1 MIRLDDLRE
10 RNYQN
15 IIKEYLINE
24 NGYIEGFNKNYNK
37 THALDT
43 KMLFEFLYDTQ
54 SVQMNKLKETY
65 KNKLEEKIIER
76 LNKEISDYGIL
87 EVLKKGFKDRGQTLY
102 LMFRKPA
109 TTYNKEALELYN
121 KNKFSVT
128 EELVY
133 NEQDFE
139 SDGKKKKGRV
149 DLVLFL
155 NGIPIITFELK
166 NNLSGQSV
174 KNAKTQYMN
183 DRNPKEKLFT
193 FNERCIVHF
202 AMDTEEIYMTTKLNK
217 QNTFFLPFNKG
228 NNGGKGNPDAGD
240 KIRVHYMWED
250 ILTKDTLLYL
260 IDKFVYLQIKEEKD
274 ENGKKKK
281 PKKNIIFPRYHQ
293 IDVVRNLLQD
303 VYVNKTNSNY
313 LIQHSA
319 GSGKTNSIAWLSHRL
334 MSIHDECNNNIF
346 DVVIVMT
353 DRKVVDKQLRDAV
366 LGLDHKN
373 GTISIMDKDSDQLAD
388 ALTDGTKILVTT
400 IQKFRYIL
408 DKIEAIK
415 NKNFAIIIDE
425 AHSSTSGKNMEA
437 VTKALT
443 SDEALEAE
451 NEDKLD
457 DLIVDEIK
465 RNGKQANIS
474 MFAFT
479 ATPKPSTLD
488 MFGHPVPGT
497 DRKEPFHLYSM
508 RQAIEEGFILDVL
521 RNYVT
526 YKTYFEVRQ
535 LVENDVN
542 VPKAKTKRKIAKSK
556 DLHPTNI
563 SQKVAIIIEHFK
575 DNVMHK
581 IGGRAKAMVITSSRE
596 SAVKYKLAFEKYV
609 KENGYE
615 NINALVAFSGKV
627 NLDEFDED
635 ITEEKMNGF
644 KEEELPDRFAGDDYQ
659 VLLVA
664 DKYQTGFDQP
674 LLHTMY
680 IDKKLRGVKAVQT
693 LSRLN
698 RTCAG
703 KDDTFILDFKNDL
716 EDIKKA
722 FSTFYECT
730 ELVETL
736 DPNLVYDLERKIE
749 NYNII
754 NRDEVDKFIKKAY
767 KDKKTSKDRQQ
778 QISYVSKALER
789 VNRYNNEDILEIRA
803 ALRKFTN
810 FYSLMIQIADF
821 EDVELHKL
829 YIFSKFLVK
838 AIEVESED
846 EIDISDKVSL
856 ENFRQIKVGEEKQT
870 TLESAGEV
878 KHNSSI
884 TVGGVQDEF
893 DALSKVIKEINELFN
908 FEFGETEILA
918 AMQIEE
924 LLKQNEDLLRRAQ
937 NNDFD
942 KFKYPFNDAFK
953 NSIIDGLE
961 KNQSF
966 FETLLT
972 NEKLSG
978 LLMEFMAFRVYSEL
992 RKSANATV

>member
-1 MIRLDDLRE
+1 M
-10 RNYQN
+10 Y
-15 IIKEYLINE
+15 
-24 NGYIEGFNKNYNK
+24 
-37 THALDT
+37 
-43 KMLFEFLYDTQ
+43 
-54 SVQMNKLKETY
+54 
-65 KNKLEEKIIER
+65 
-76 LNKEISDYGIL
+76 
-87 EVLKKGFKDRGQTLY
+87 
-102 LMFRKPA
+102 RKPEI
-109 TTYNKEALELYN
+109 TYNKEALELYN
-121 KNKFSVT
+121 KNRFSVT

-133 NEQDFE
+133 NEKDHE
-139 SDGKKKKGRV
+139 ADSKKKKGRV

-166 NNLSGQSV
+166 NNLSGQCV
-174 KNAKTQYMN
+174 KNAKIQYMN

-202 AMDTEEIYMTTKLNK
+202 AMDTEEVYMTTKLNK

-228 NNGGKGNPDAGD
+228 NNGGKGNPAVGD
-240 KIRVHYMWED
+240 KIRVYYMWED

-260 IDKFVYLQIKEEKD
+260 IDKFVYLQIKEEKNYKD
-274 ENGKKKK
+274 KKKK
-281 PKKNIIFPRYHQ
+281 IKKNIIFPRYHQ
-293 IDVVRNLLQD
+293 IDVIRQLLKD
-303 VYVNKTNSNY
+303 VSINKASLNY

-334 MSIHDECNNNIF
+334 MSIHDESNNNIF
-346 DVVIVMT
+346 DCVIVMT
-353 DRKVVDKQLRDAV
+353 DRKVVDKQLRDAI
-366 LGLDHKN
+366 LGLDHKKD
-373 GTISIMDKDSDQLAD
+373 TISIMDRDSDQLVD
-388 ALTDGTKILVTT
+388 ALNSETRILVTT
-400 IQKFRYIL
+400 IQKFRYVL
-408 DKIEAIK
+408 DKIESMK

-443 SDEALEAE
+443 TDEASEV
-451 NEDKLD
+451 EDEDLLD

-465 RNGKQANIS
+465 RNGKQDNIS

-479 ATPKPSTLD
+479 ATPKPATLD
-488 MFGHPVPGT
+488 MFGHSIPGS
-497 DRKEPFHLYSM
+497 DKKVPFHLYSM
-508 RQAIEEGFILDVL
+508 KQAIEEGFILDVL

-535 LVENDVN
+535 IVENDVN
-542 VPKAKTKRKIAKSK
+542 VPKSKTKRKIAKSR
-556 DLHPTNI
+556 DIHPTNI

-596 SAVKYKLAFEKYV
+596 SAVKYKLAFDKYV

-627 NLDEFDED
+627 NIDEFSED

-644 KEEELPDRFAGDDYQ
+644 KEEELPERFEEDDYQ
-659 VLLVA
+659 ILLVA

-680 IDKKLRGVKAVQT
+680 IDKKLKGVKAVQT

-698 RTCAG
+698 RTCSG

-716 EDIKKA
+716 EDIKRS

-754 NRDEVDKFIKKAY
+754 NRDEVEKFIQKAY
-767 KDKKTSKDRQQ
+767 KNTKTSRDRQQ

-803 ALRKFTN
+803 VLRKFTN

-838 AIEVESED
+838 AIAVESED
-846 EIDISDKVSL
+846 DIDISDKISL
-856 ENFRQIKVGEEKQT
+856 ENFRQVKVGEEKQT
-870 TLESAGEV
+870 IIESDGEI
-878 KHNSSI
+878 KHDSSI
-884 TVGGVQDEF
+884 NVGGIQEEF
-893 DALSKVIKEINELFN
+893 DALSHIIQEINELFN
-908 FEFGETEILA
+908 LEFGENEVLA
-918 AMQIEE
+918 AMQVEE
-924 LLKQNEDLLRRAQ
+924 ILKSSEDLQRRAG
-937 NNDFD
+937 NNTFD
-942 KFKYPFNDAFK
+942 NFKYSFNDQFQSAV
-953 NSIIDGLE
+953 IDGFE
-961 KNQSF
+961 RNQSF

-972 NEKLSG
+972 NEKLST
-978 LLMEFMAFRVYSEL
+978 LLMDFMAHRVYSEL
-992 RKSANATV
+992 TRV

>member
-1 MIRLDDLRE
+1 MIRLNDLKE
-10 RNYQN
+10 RNYQD

-24 NGYIEGFNKNYNK
+24 NGYMEGFNKNYNK
-37 THALDT
+37 TYALDT

-65 KNKLEEKIIER
+65 KDKLEENIIER
-76 LNKEISDYGIL
+76 LNKEISNYGIL
-87 EVLKKGFKDRGQTLY
+87 EVLKKGFKDRGQTLSFMY
-102 LMFRKPA
+102 RKPEI
-109 TTYNKEALELYN
+109 TYNKEALELYN
-121 KNKFSVT
+121 KNRFSVT

-133 NEQDFE
+133 NEKDYE
-139 SDGKKKKGRV
+139 SDDKKKKGRV

-174 KNAKTQYMN
+174 NNAKTQYMN

-202 AMDTEEIYMTTKLNK
+202 AMDTEEVYMTTKLNK

-274 ENGKKKK
+274 GKGKKKK

-293 IDVVRNLLQD
+293 IDVVRQLLKD
-303 VYVNKTNSNY
+303 VSINKASLNY

-334 MSIHDECNNNIF
+334 MSIHDDSNNNIF
-346 DVVIVMT
+346 DAVIVMT
-353 DRKVVDKQLRDAV
+353 DRKVVDKQLRDAI
-366 LGLDHKN
+366 LGLDHKK
-373 GTISIMDKDSDQLAD
+373 GTISIMDRDSDQLAD
-388 ALTDGTKILVTT
+388 ALSDNTRILVTT

-408 DKIEAIK
+408 DKIESIK

-437 VTKALT
+437 VTKVLT
-443 SDEALEAE
+443 TDEVLEVE
-451 NEDKLD
+451 VEDEDKLD
-457 DLIVDEIK
+457 DFIVDEIK
-465 RNGKQANIS
+465 RNGKQDNIS
-474 MFAFT
+474 IFAFT

-488 MFGHPVPGT
+488 MFGHAVPGT
-497 DRKEPFHLYSM
+497 DKKEPFHLYSM
-508 RQAIEEGFILDVL
+508 KQAIEEGFILDVL

-535 LVENDVN
+535 TVENDVN
-542 VPKAKTKRKIAKSK
+542 VPKSKTKRKIAKIR
-556 DLHPTNI
+556 DIHPTNI

-596 SAVKYKLAFEKYV
+596 SAVKYKLAFDKYV

-627 NLDEFDED
+627 NVDEFNED

-644 KEEELPDRFAGDDYQ
+644 KEEELPERFEKDDYQ
-659 VLLVA
+659 ILLVA

-749 NYNII
+749 SYNII
-754 NRDEVDKFIKKAY
+754 NTDDVEKFIQNAY
-767 KDKKTSKDRQQ
+767 KNRKTSRDRQQ

-803 ALRKFTN
+803 VLRKFIN

-838 AIEVESED
+838 AIAVENED
-846 EIDISDKVSL
+846 DIDISDKISL
-856 ENFRQIKVGEEKQT
+856 ENFRQVKVGEEEQT
-870 TLESAGEV
+870 TIESDGLI

-884 TVGGVQDEF
+884 TVGGFHEEF
-893 DALSKVIKEINELFN
+893 DTLSHIIKEINELFRV
-908 FEFGETEILA
+908 EFGETELLAVMQVEEIL
-918 AMQIEE
+918 
-924 LLKQNEDLLRRAQ
+924 KSSEDLQRRAK
-937 NNDFD
+937 NNTLDN
-942 KFKYPFNDAFK
+942 FKYSFNDHFQNAV
-953 NSIIDGLE
+953 IDGLE

-978 LLMEFMAFRVYSEL
+978 LLMEFMADRVYSEL
-992 RKSANATV
+992 TKV

>member
-1 MIRLDDLRE
+1 MIKLNDLKE
-10 RNYQN
+10 RNYQD
-15 IIKEYLINE
+15 IIKEYLTNE
-24 NGYIEGFNKNYNK
+24 NGYIEGLNKNYNK
-37 THALDT
+37 TYALDT
-43 KMLFEFLYDTQ
+43 KMLFDFLYDTQ

-65 KNKLEEKIIER
+65 KDKLEEKIIER

-87 EVLKKGFKDRGQTLY
+87 EVLKKGFKDRGQTLS
-102 LMFRKPA
+102 LMCRKPA

-121 KNKFSVT
+121 KNRFSVT

-133 NEQDFE
+133 NEKEYEADV
-139 SDGKKKKGRV
+139 KKKKGRV
-149 DLVLFL
+149 DLVIFL

-166 NNLSGQSV
+166 NNISGQSV
-174 KNAKTQYMN
+174 KKAKIQYMN

-202 AMDTEEIYMTTKLNK
+202 AMDAEEVYMTTKLNK

-260 IDKFVYLQIKEEKD
+260 IDKFVYLQVKEEKD
-274 ENGKKKK
+274 ENGKRKK

-293 IDVVRNLLQD
+293 IDVVRKLLDD
-303 VYVNKTNSNY
+303 VYVNNTNSNY

-334 MSIHDECNNNIF
+334 MSIHDESNKNIF
-346 DVVIVMT
+346 DTVIVMT

-366 LGLDHKN
+366 LALDHKN
-373 GTISIMDKDSDQLAD
+373 GTIRVMDRDSEQLAD
-388 ALTDGTKILVTT
+388 GLTDGTKILVTT
-400 IQKFRYIL
+400 IHKFRYIL
-408 DKIEAIK
+408 DNIESMK

-443 SDEALEAE
+443 SDEVLAAE
-451 NEDKLD
+451 MEEKLD
-457 DLIVDEIK
+457 TIIVDEIK
-465 RNGKQANIS
+465 RNGKQDNIS

-488 MFGHPVPGT
+488 MFGHSIPGT

-508 RQAIEEGFILDVL
+508 KQAIEEGFILDVL

-535 LVENDVN
+535 LVERDVN
-542 VPKAKTKRKIAKSK
+542 VPKSKTKRKIAKSR
-556 DLHPTNI
+556 DIHPTNI

-581 IGGRAKAMVITSSRE
+581 IGGRAKAMVVTSSRE

-627 NLDEFDED
+627 TLDGFDED

-644 KEEELPDRFAGDDYQ
+644 KEGELPERFAGEDYQ

-698 RTCAG
+698 RTCPG

-716 EDIKKA
+716 EDIKKS

-749 NYNII
+749 NFNII
-754 NRDEVDKFIKKAY
+754 NKDEVDKFIKKAY
-767 KDKKTSKDRQQ
+767 KENKTSKDRQQ

-789 VNRYNNEDILEIRA
+789 VNRYNNDDILEIRA
-803 ALRKFTN
+803 VLRKFTN

-846 EIDISDKVSL
+846 EVDISDKISL
-856 ENFRQIKVGEEKQT
+856 ENFRQVKVGEEKEVT
-870 TLESAGEV
+870 IESDGDI

-884 TVGGVQDEF
+884 TIGGIQEEF
-893 DALSKVIKEINELFN
+893 DALSHIIKEINELFN
-908 FEFGETEILA
+908 LNFGETEVLA
-918 AMQIEE
+918 AMQVEE
-924 LLKQNEDLLRRAQ
+924 ILKSSEDLQRRAK
-937 NNDFD
+937 NKSNTID
-942 KFKYPFNDAFK
+942 KFKYSFNDEYQNA
-953 NSIIDGLE
+953 IIHGLE
-961 KNQSF
+961 RNQFF

-972 NEKLSG
+972 NEKVNG
-978 LLMEFMAFRVYSEL
+978 IFMEFMADRVYSAL
-992 RKSANATV
+992 TKMN

>member
-1 MIRLDDLRE
+1 MIKLNDLKE
-10 RNYQN
+10 RNYQD
-15 IIKEYLINE
+15 IIKEYLIKE
-24 NGYIEGFNKNYNK
+24 NKYIEGFNKNYNK
-37 THALDT
+37 TYALDT

-54 SVQMNKLKETY
+54 SVQMNKLKEIY
-65 KNKLEEKIIER
+65 KDKLEEKIIER

-87 EVLKKGFKDRGQTLY
+87 EVLKNGFKDRGQTLS
-102 LMFRKPA
+102 LMYRKPA

-121 KNKFSVT
+121 KNRFSVT

-133 NEQDFE
+133 NENDYE
-139 SDGKKKKGRV
+139 ADVKKQKGRV

-166 NNLSGQSV
+166 NNISGQSV
-174 KNAKTQYMN
+174 KKAKIQYMN

-202 AMDTEEIYMTTKLNK
+202 AMDAEEVYMTTKLNK

-260 IDKFVYLQIKEEKD
+260 IDKFVYLQVKEEKD
-274 ENGKKKK
+274 ENGKRKK

-293 IDVVRNLLQD
+293 IDVVRKLLDD
-303 VYVNKTNSNY
+303 VYVNKTSSNY

-334 MSIHDECNNNIF
+334 MSIHDESNKNIF
-346 DVVIVMT
+346 DTVIVMT

-366 LGLDHKN
+366 LALDHKN
-373 GTISIMDKDSDQLAD
+373 GTIRVMDRDSEQLAD
-388 ALTDGTKILVTT
+388 GLTDGTKILVTT
-400 IQKFRYIL
+400 IHKFRYIL
-408 DKIEAIK
+408 DNIESMK

-443 SDEALEAE
+443 SDEVLAAE
-451 NEDKLD
+451 MEEKLD
-457 DLIVDEIK
+457 TIIVDEIK
-465 RNGKQANIS
+465 RNGKQDNIS

-488 MFGHPVPGT
+488 MFGHSIPGT

-508 RQAIEEGFILDVL
+508 KQAIEEGFILDVL

-535 LVENDVN
+535 LVERDVN
-542 VPKAKTKRKIAKSK
+542 VPKSKTKRKIAKSR
-556 DLHPTNI
+556 DIHPTNI

-581 IGGRAKAMVITSSRE
+581 IGGRAKAMVVTSSRE

-627 NLDEFDED
+627 TLDGFDED

-644 KEEELPDRFAGDDYQ
+644 KEGELPERFAGEDYQ

-698 RTCAG
+698 RTCPG

-716 EDIKKA
+716 EDIKKS

-749 NYNII
+749 NFNII
-754 NRDEVDKFIKKAY
+754 NKDEVDKFIKKAY
-767 KDKKTSKDRQQ
+767 KENKTSKDRQQ

-789 VNRYNNEDILEIRA
+789 VNRYNNDDILEIRA
-803 ALRKFTN
+803 VLRKFTN

-846 EIDISDKVSL
+846 EVDISDKISL
-856 ENFRQIKVGEEKQT
+856 ENFRQVKVGEEKEVT
-870 TLESAGEV
+870 IESDGDI

-884 TVGGVQDEF
+884 TIGGIQEEF
-893 DALSKVIKEINELFN
+893 DALSHIIKEINELFN
-908 FEFGETEILA
+908 LNFGETEVLA
-918 AMQIEE
+918 AMQVEE
-924 LLKQNEDLLRRAQ
+924 ILKSSEDLQRRAK
-937 NNDFD
+937 NKSNTID
-942 KFKYPFNDAFK
+942 KFKYSFNDEYQNA
-953 NSIIDGLE
+953 IIHGLE
-961 KNQSF
+961 RNQFF

-972 NEKLSG
+972 NEKVNG
-978 LLMEFMAFRVYSEL
+978 IFMEFMADRVYSAL
-992 RKSANATV
+992 TKMN

>member
-1 MIRLDDLRE
+1 MIKLNDLKE
-10 RNYQN
+10 RNYQY

-37 THALDT
+37 NYAFDT
-43 KMLFEFLYDTQ
+43 TMLFDFLYDTQ
-54 SVQMNKLKETY
+54 SVQMNKLKEIY
-65 KNKLEEKIIER
+65 NDKLEEKIIER
-76 LNKEISDYGIL
+76 LNKEIRDYGIL

-102 LMFRKPA
+102 LMYRKPA

-121 KNKFSVT
+121 KNRFSVT

-133 NEQDFE
+133 NEKEYEADV
-139 SDGKKKKGRV
+139 KKKKGRV

-174 KNAKTQYMN
+174 KKAKIQYMN
-183 DRNPKEKLFT
+183 DRSPKEKLFT

-202 AMDTEEIYMTTKLNK
+202 AMDAEEVYMTTKLNK

-260 IDKFVYLQIKEEKD
+260 IDKFVYLQTKEEKD

-293 IDVVRNLLQD
+293 IDVVRKLLED
-303 VYVNKTNSNY
+303 VYVNKTSSNY

-334 MSIHDECNNNIF
+334 MSIHDESNKNIF
-346 DVVIVMT
+346 DTVIVMT

-366 LGLDHKN
+366 LGLDHKK
-373 GTISIMDKDSDQLAD
+373 GTISIMDKDSAQLAD
-388 ALTDGTKILVTT
+388 GLTDGTKILVTT

-408 DKIEAIK
+408 DEIETMK

-425 AHSSTSGKNMEA
+425 AHSSTSGKNMES

-443 SDEALEAE
+443 SDEVLAAE
-451 NEDKLD
+451 MEEKLD
-457 DLIVDEIK
+457 TIIVDEIK
-465 RNGKQANIS
+465 RNGKQPNIS

-488 MFGHPVPGT
+488 MFGHPISGT
-497 DRKEPFHLYSM
+497 DKKEPFHLYSM
-508 RQAIEEGFILDVL
+508 KQAIEEGFILDVL
-521 RNYVT
+521 KNYVT

-535 LVENDVN
+535 LVENDIN
-542 VPKAKTKRKIAKSK
+542 VPKSKTKRKIAKSR
-556 DLHPTNI
+556 DIHPTNI

-581 IGGRAKAMVITSSRE
+581 IGGRAKAMVVTSSRE

-627 NLDEFDED
+627 TLDEFDED

-644 KEEELPDRFAGDDYQ
+644 KEGELPDRFAGEEYQ

-698 RTCAG
+698 RTCPG

-716 EDIKKA
+716 EDIKKS

-749 NYNII
+749 NFNII
-754 NRDEVDKFIKKAY
+754 NKDEVDKFIKKAY
-767 KDKKTSKDRQQ
+767 KDNKTSKDRQQ

-789 VNRYNNEDILEIRA
+789 VNRYNNDDILEIRA
-803 ALRKFTN
+803 VLRKFTN

-846 EIDISDKVSL
+846 EVDISDKISL
-856 ENFRQIKVGEEKQT
+856 ENFRQVKVGEEKEVT
-870 TLESAGEV
+870 IESDGDI

-884 TVGGVQDEF
+884 TVGGIQEEF
-893 DALSKVIKEINELFN
+893 DALSHIIKEINELFN
-908 FEFGETEILA
+908 LNFGENEVLA

-924 LLKQNEDLLRRAQ
+924 ILKSSEDLQRRAK
-937 NNDFD
+937 NKSNTID
-942 KFKYPFNDAFK
+942 KFKYSFNDEYQNA
-953 NSIIDGLE
+953 IIDGLE
-961 KNQSF
+961 RNQFF

-972 NEKLSG
+972 NEKVSG
-978 LLMEFMAFRVYSEL
+978 IFMEFMADRVYSAL
-992 RKSANATV
+992 TKMN